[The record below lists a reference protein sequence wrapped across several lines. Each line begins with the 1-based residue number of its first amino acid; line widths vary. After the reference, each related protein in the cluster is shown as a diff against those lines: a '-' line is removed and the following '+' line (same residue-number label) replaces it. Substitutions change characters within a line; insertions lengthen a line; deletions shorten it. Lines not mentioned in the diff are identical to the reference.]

1 MLNKLERRIVR
12 SVKDFNDP
20 WHRTKAYNPVG
31 RRFEWDTSFGEPGN
45 VQNGGVYDSGAPSN
59 ADVLEWFHRYVNKKK
74 SRKRM
79 ILKAMSL

>member
-1 MLNKLERRIVR
+1 MLNKLERKIVR

-31 RRFEWDTSFGEPGN
+31 RRFEWDATDGEPEE
-45 VQNGGVYDSGAPSN
+45 VQNGGVYGYGSPTN
-59 ADVLEWFHRYVNKKK
+59 ADVLAWFYSFGK